1 MLMPDAPTNLD
12 GVERGGPREAAKG
25 WRLRGKGCAPAGGGG
40 RPMCRGPPPEHDAL
54 LHLPLPPPLAP
65 PPAPPPPPRPPPPPP
80 PAAPPPAGRRGRLGT
95 ELRAAARRAAAAAG
109 TRAPR

>member
-40 RPMCRGPPPEHDAL
+40 RPMCRAPPQEHDAL
-54 LHLPLPPPLAP
+54 MHLLLHQPLAT
-65 PPAPPPPPRPPPPPP
+65 
-80 PAAPPPAGRRGRLGT
+80 AAADDARRAGRRGRLGT

-109 TRAPR
+109 TRAPRTRVAPRRPAHA